1 MTDADTR
8 RRWLVLAATSLGSA
22 LAFLDGSVVNVAL
35 PTIRRD
41 LGMGLAGQQWIV
53 LAYVL
58 ALSACYLG
66 AGAIAD
72 RIGLRRAFILGT
84 LGFALSSLAVGAAP
98 VELAVI
104 AARVVQGMTA
114 SVLTTAS
121 LALLRVAWAD
131 QSGRAIG
138 LWTSFTSAAILA
150 GPPIGGVVVEAVSWR
165 WIFLANLPLAL
176 LTIVLILRSGEE
188 GRGRIEDAPPPPDV
202 TSLLLATVAVA
213 LVTGAFIEL
222 HALGGARTALLVA
235 AAAVCV
241 VVLEVRR
248 RRGASPLVPGE
259 LLRDRV
265 FASANSA
272 TFFIYAAL
280 GGLGF
285 FASLYLQSPAVG
297 YSPLEAGLL
306 QVPSTIVMLSLAPTF
321 GRISDER
328 GPRLLLVL
336 GPLLLAAGCLLLA
349 TVDTQTIN
357 LVGSAPWVRFTG
369 FDALI
374 PGNLLVGLG
383 LAVFVSPITSTALNA
398 APPRQAGIASAVS
411 NLAARLGSL
420 VAIAA
425 LGLVVAAAFTASVG
439 TGEPFGADN
448 HGARAA
454 ADTTGWRISM
464 LGCAGLAVL
473 GAAVAGFG
481 LRSERVGGDDDAR

>member
-41 LGMGLAGQQWIV
+41 LDMGLAGQQWIV

-72 RIGLRRAFILGT
+72 RIGLRRAFVFGT
-84 LGFALSSLAVGAAP
+84 FGFAVASLAVGAAP
-98 VELAVI
+98 TELAVI
-104 AARVVQGMTA
+104 GARVVQGMAA

-176 LTIVLILRSGEE
+176 LAVMLILRSGEA
-188 GRGRIEDAPPPPDV
+188 GRGGLEDAPLPPDV
-202 TSLLLATVAVA
+202 PSLVLATIAVA

-222 HALGGARTALLVA
+222 HALGGPRAGLLVA
-235 AAAVCV
+235 AAVACV
-241 VVLEVRR
+241 VVLEARR

-265 FASANSA
+265 FASANTA

-297 YSPLEAGLL
+297 YSPVAAGLL
-306 QVPSTIVMLSLAPTF
+306 QVPSTVVMLSLAPTF
-321 GRISDER
+321 GRIADQR
-328 GPRLLLVL
+328 GPRLLLVV
-336 GPLLLAAGCLLLA
+336 GPLLLAAGCGVLA
-349 TVDTQTIN
+349 TVSSQD
-357 LVGSAPWVRFTG
+357 LVRVLT
-369 FDALI
+369 
-374 PGNLLVGLG
+374 GNLLVGLG

-398 APPRQAGIASAVS
+398 APSRQAGIASAVS

-425 LGLVVAAAFTASVG
+425 LGLVVAASFSASVG
-439 TGEPFGADN
+439 DGEPFSADN

-454 ADTTGWRISM
+454 ADTTGWRVSM
-464 LGCAGLAVL
+464 LGCATLAVL

-481 LRSERVGGDDDAR
+481 LRGERLGVDDAG